1 MSKIVFFCIPAHGH
15 TNPTLGVVREL
26 VSRGH
31 QVWYYS
37 YNIMREK
44 IESAGA
50 TFVSC
55 DDYDMEQKLTPKDSV
70 RVGKDLAF
78 STKIL
83 VDTTLALDDKVCEDM
98 KRLKPDCIVADSMA
112 VWGKAIAIKLG
123 IPFVSSTTT
132 FAFNQY
138 SAKIMK
144 QGIGELVRMLISMPK
159 ITKNIKRLQ
168 DKGYPIK
175 SVLDIIQNDDNTHT
189 IVYTSSDFQPCAD
202 TFSDKYVFVGPSIR
216 PATDKIVKTK
226 EKLIYISMGTVNN
239 DMMPLYKTCI
249 TTLAD
254 TEYQVII
261 SVGNLVS
268 INEFGKMPENI
279 SVYEHVDQIAV
290 LQAADIFLSHCGMNS
305 VNESLYFGV
314 PLLMLPQTAEQR
326 GVAERV
332 HQLGAGI
339 KLKKTD
345 GASIIYA
352 INKLFSV
359 NSYKDNAQKISWS
372 FRQCVGSKGAADKI
386 EQVCQD

>member
-254 TEYQVII
+254 T
-261 SVGNLVS
+261 
-268 INEFGKMPENI
+268 
-279 SVYEHVDQIAV
+279 
-290 LQAADIFLSHCGMNS
+290 
-305 VNESLYFGV
+305 
-314 PLLMLPQTAEQR
+314 
-326 GVAERV
+326 
-332 HQLGAGI
+332 
-339 KLKKTD
+339 
-345 GASIIYA
+345 
-352 INKLFSV
+352 
-359 NSYKDNAQKISWS
+359 
-372 FRQCVGSKGAADKI
+372 
-386 EQVCQD
+386 